1 MALLMSSF
9 LGNYHRIYDVD
20 NKKIYFSYIESSKNG
35 DNGDNGNTTNN
46 SNIILY
52 LILIIIG
59 SILLI
64 SFATFIVILII
75 TKRKGS
81 NLENK
86 INSISFSNENKE
98 KEEDTKLI

>member
-20 NKKIYFSYIESSKNG
+20 NKKIYFSYVESSK
-35 DNGDNGNTTNN
+35 NGDNGNTTNN